1 MRTATVSAP
10 ARLRAKSQ
18 VTIPET
24 IVEAAGVT
32 EGDRFVVI
40 VEPDDPDTIRLHR
53 VRDTYAG
60 ALRDVFG
67 DVDTYL
73 NQERAGWD
81 RDG

>member
-1 MRTATVSAP
+1 M
-10 ARLRAKSQ
+10 
-18 VTIPET
+18 TIPET

-73 NQERAGWD
+73 SQERAGWD